1 MKIVNLPSKIITFFK
16 EVKME
21 MKKVNWPTAKETVR
35 YTLIVVG
42 SSIAIAVFLGG
53 LDLLLN
59 KLLYK
64 FIINRFSL

>member
-1 MKIVNLPSKIITFFK
+1 MKIINLPSKIITFFK

-35 YTLIVVG
+35 YTLIIVG

>member
-1 MKIVNLPSKIITFFK
+1 
-16 EVKME
+16 ME

-35 YTLIVVG
+35 YTLIIVG